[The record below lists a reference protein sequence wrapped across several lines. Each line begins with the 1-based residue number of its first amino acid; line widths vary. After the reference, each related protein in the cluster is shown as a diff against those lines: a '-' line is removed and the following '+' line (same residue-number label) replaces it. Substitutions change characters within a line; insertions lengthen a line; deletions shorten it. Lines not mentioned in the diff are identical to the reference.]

1 MIDTERTMIF
11 GKNLWEKT
19 EQTLV
24 VEGENSFILENSKKK
39 FFRKGNPFSIISEF
53 VREFEGEKVGYI
65 SYNLSRFVEKIEI
78 GEDDL
83 KIPDAAISVVKE
95 KKEYDFHI
103 TPQKILE
110 IRKKTEDEKEK
121 EKFISRVQKIKD
133 EIFKG
138 NAYQVNISRRIEF
151 ESKNYIKSQEA
162 LSIFLRYYKTQPV
175 PYSAFFDFSNLGF
188 IIASGSMELFLEKN
202 QKRIRECPIKG
213 TRKLG
218 NKILEKERNLG
229 NKSTKYD
236 NEITH
241 SGNEE
246 EEKIIQELKNN
257 EKERAENLMI
267 VDMVRNDLGK
277 ICLPGTVKVNRL
289 FDVEK
294 YSTLIH
300 LVSEVEGELK
310 TENLDEILLAT
321 FPPASVTG
329 APKKS
334 AMEIIEK
341 LEEKRRG
348 PYCGAICYFKE
359 NGDFTMS
366 VAIRIFLVLKNKI
379 FYWTGC
385 GITYDS
391 DPKHEW
397 EESIT
402 KTKAFT
408 IALFPEE

>member
-1 MIDTERTMIF
+1 MIF
-11 GKNLWEKT
+11 GKNAWEKT

-24 VEGENSFILENSKKK
+24 VEGEKSFILENSQKK

-53 VREFEGEKVGYI
+53 VREFEGEKLGYI
-65 SYNLSRFVEKIEI
+65 SYNLSRFVEKIKV

-83 KIPDAAISVVKE
+83 KIPDATISVVKGR
-95 KKEYDFHI
+95 KEINFQSI
-103 TPQKILE
+103 PQKILE
-110 IRKKTEDEKEK
+110 IAKKTEDEKEK
-121 EKFISRVQKIKD
+121 EKFISRVMKIKD

-138 NAYQVNISRRIEF
+138 NTYQVNISRRIEF
-151 ESKNYIKSQEA
+151 ESKNYIKSQDA
-162 LSIFLRYYKTQPV
+162 LSIFLRYYKAQPV
-175 PYSAFFDFSNLGF
+175 PYSAFLDFSNLGF
-188 IIASGSMELFLEKN
+188 IIASGSMELFLEKK
-202 QKRIRECPIKG
+202 QKKIRECPIKG
-213 TRKLG
+213 TRRIES
-218 NKILEKERNLG
+218 KISENTKQQET
-229 NKSTKYD
+229 KSTEYYNETKYPV
-236 NEITH
+236 I
-241 SGNEE
+241 E
-246 EEKIIQELKNN
+246 EEKIIQELKNS
-257 EKERAENLMI
+257 EKERAENLII

-289 FDVEK
+289 FDIEK
-294 YSTLIH
+294 YTTLIH
-300 LVSEVEGELK
+300 LVSEVEGKLK

-334 AMEIIEK
+334 AMEIIER

-359 NGDFTMS
+359 NGDFIMS

-391 DPKHEW
+391 DPEHEW
-397 EESIT
+397 EESVT

-408 IALFPEE
+408 RALFPE

>member
-1 MIDTERTMIF
+1 MIF
-11 GKNLWEKT
+11 GENLWEKV
-19 EQTLV
+19 EKTLV
-24 VEGENSFILENSKKK
+24 VEGEKSFILENLQKK
-39 FFRKGNPFSIISEF
+39 FFRKGNPFSIIYEF
-53 VREFEGEKVGYI
+53 VKEFEGEKVGYI

-83 KIPDAAISVVKE
+83 KIPDVVISVVRD
-95 KKEYDFHI
+95 KKEYDFCFL
-103 TPQKILE
+103 PQKTLSFTKI
-110 IRKKTEDEKEK
+110 TDDEDEK
-121 EKFISRVQKIKD
+121 EKFISRVLKIKD

-138 NAYQVNISRRIEF
+138 NVYQVNISRRIEF
-151 ESKNYIKSQEA
+151 ESKEDIKSDEA
-162 LSIFLRYYKTQPV
+162 LAIFSRYKNVQPV
-175 PYSAFFDFSNLGF
+175 SYAAFFDFSNLGF
-188 IIASGSMELFLEKN
+188 VVASGSMELFLK
-202 QKRIRECPIKG
+202 KKGRKIRECPIKG
-213 TRKLG
+213 TRKIEKKVNEYE
-218 NKILEKERNLG
+218 NKI
-229 NKSTKYD
+229 
-236 NEITH
+236 
-241 SGNEE
+241 E

-257 EKERAENLMI
+257 EKEMAENLMI
-267 VDMVRNDLGK
+267 VDMVRNDLGR
-277 ICLPGTVKVNRL
+277 ICHPGTVKVKRL

-294 YSTLIH
+294 YTTLIH

-359 NGDFTMS
+359 SGDFVMS
-366 VAIRIFLVLKNKI
+366 VAIRIFLALKNKI

-391 DPKHEW
+391 DPYQEW
-397 EESIT
+397 DESIA
-402 KTKAFT
+402 KTKAF
-408 IALFPEE
+408 IKALFE